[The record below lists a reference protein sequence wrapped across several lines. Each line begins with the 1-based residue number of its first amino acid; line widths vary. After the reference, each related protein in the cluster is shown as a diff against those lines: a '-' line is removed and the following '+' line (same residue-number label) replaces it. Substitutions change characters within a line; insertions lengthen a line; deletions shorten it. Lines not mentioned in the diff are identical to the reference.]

1 MSTSD
6 VPHSKPDSAVL
17 LISCPDRPGIMAET
31 FTFLARHNGNVLQAD
46 NFGDPDQNVFL
57 MRVEWDLLHFEIDMR
72 DFSAHFARL
81 AERFQMHWRVALSS
95 YRPRMAVMASR
106 QDHCL
111 ADLLHRH
118 QIGELACEV
127 PLVVSN
133 HPDAQ
138 RLAEFYGVEFHHVPM
153 EKEHKPEAE
162 ATILEL
168 LRAHNIDFIVLA
180 RFMQVL
186 SNEFIEH
193 YPNRIIN
200 IHHSFLPAFVGAKPY
215 HRAFERGV
223 KLVGATAHY
232 VTEVLDEGPIIEQDT
247 ARVSHRDTLDVLL
260 QKGRDL
266 EKVVLSRAVRWH
278 VENRILLYG
287 NKTTVFD

>member
-1 MSTSD
+1 MSTSEL
-6 VPHSKPDSAVL
+6 PHPKPSSAVL
-17 LISCPDRPGIMAET
+17 LISCPDKPGIMAET

-46 NFGDPDQNVFL
+46 SFGDPDQNVFL
-57 MRVEWDLLHFEIDMR
+57 MRVEWDLQRFEIDMR
-72 DFSAHFARL
+72 DFPAHFARL

-95 YRPRMAVMASR
+95 YRPRMAILASR

-153 EKEHKPEAE
+153 DKEHKATAE
-162 ATILEL
+162 TAILDL
-168 LRAHNIDFIVLA
+168 LHAHNIDFIVLA

-186 SNEFIEH
+186 SNEFVEH

-247 ARVSHRDTLDVLL
+247 VRVSHRDTLDVLL

>member
-1 MSTSD
+1 M
-6 VPHSKPDSAVL
+6 
-17 LISCPDRPGIMAET
+17 R
-31 FTFLARHNGNVLQAD
+31 
-46 NFGDPDQNVFL
+46 NF
-57 MRVEWDLLHFEIDMR
+57 
-72 DFSAHFARL
+72 SSHFARL
-81 AERFQMHWRVALSS
+81 AERFNMQWRVALSS
-95 YRPRMAVMASR
+95 HRPRMAILASR

-118 QIGELACEV
+118 QIGELNCEV
-127 PLVVSN
+127 PLVISN
-133 HPDAQ
+133 HPAA
-138 RLAEFYGVEFHHVPM
+138 RSLAASYGVEFHHVPM
-153 EKEHKPEAE
+153 ENNNRQHSE

-168 LRAHNIDFIVLA
+168 LHAHDVDFIVPE

-186 SNEFIEH
+186 SNRLVDR
-193 YPNRIIN
+193 YPHRIIN

-223 KLVGATAHY
+223 KLAGATAHY
-232 VTEVLDEGPIIEQDT
+232 VTEDLGEGPIIEQDT
-247 ARVSHRDTLDVLL
+247 VRVSHCDTLDVLL
-260 QKGRDL
+260 RKGRDL

>member
-1 MSTSD
+1 MTSGETS
-6 VPHSKPDSAVL
+6 HSKTSSAVL
-17 LISCPDRPGIMAET
+17 LISCPDKPGIMAET
-31 FTFLARHNGNVLQAD
+31 FSFLARHNGNVLQAD
-46 NFGDPDQNVFL
+46 NCGDPDQNVFL
-57 MRVEWDLLHFEIDMR
+57 MRVEWDLQRFDVDMR
-72 DFSAHFARL
+72 EFPAHFARL
-81 AERFQMHWRVALSS
+81 AERFQMQWRLALSS
-95 YRPRMAVMASR
+95 YRPRMAILASR

-133 HPDAQ
+133 HPEAQ
-138 RLAEFYGVEFHHVPM
+138 PLAEFYGVAFHHVPM
-153 EKEHKPEAE
+153 EKEHKSGAE
-162 ATILEL
+162 SAILEL
-168 LRAHNIDFIVLA
+168 LHAHNVDFIVLA

-186 SNEFIEH
+186 SNEFVER

-200 IHHSFLPAFVGAKPY
+200 VHHSFLPAFVGAKPY

-247 ARVSHRDTLDVLL
+247 VRVSHRDTLDVLL

-287 NKTTVFD
+287 NKTVVF

>member
-1 MSTSD
+1 MSTGETLNF
-6 VPHSKPDSAVL
+6 KPSSAVL
-17 LISCPDRPGIMAET
+17 LISCPDKLGIMAET

-57 MRVEWDLLHFEIDMR
+57 MRVEWDLQRFDIDMR
-72 DFSAHFARL
+72 DFPAHFARL
-81 AERFQMHWRVALSS
+81 AERFQMQWRVALSS
-95 YRPRMAVMASR
+95 YRPRIAVLASR

-133 HPDAQ
+133 HPEAQ

-153 EKEHKPEAE
+153 EKDRKAGAE
-162 ATILEL
+162 NTILDL
-168 LRAHNIDFIVLA
+168 MRAHNIDFIVLA

-186 SNEFIEH
+186 SNGFIQH

-247 ARVSHRDTLDVLL
+247 VRVSHRDTLDVLL

-266 EKVVLSRAVRWH
+266 EKVVLSRAVRWQ

>member
-1 MSTSD
+1 MSAETPSR
-6 VPHSKPDSAVL
+6 PGNSAVL
-17 LISCPDRPGIMAET
+17 LISCPDRSGIMAET
-31 FTFLARHNGNVLQAD
+31 FSFLARHNGNVLQAD
-46 NFGDPDQNVFL
+46 NFGDPDENVFL
-57 MRVEWDLLHFEIDMR
+57 MRVEWDLKDFDIDMR

-95 YRPRMAVMASR
+95 YRPRMAILASR

-118 QIGELACEV
+118 QIGELACEI
-127 PLVVSN
+127 PLVISN
-133 HPDAQ
+133 HPEAQ
-138 RLAEFYGVEFHHVPM
+138 PLAEFYRVEFQHVPM
-153 EKEHKPEAE
+153 NKENKPEAE
-162 ATILEL
+162 GRILEL
-168 LRAHNIDFIVLA
+168 LHLHDVDFIVLA

-186 SNEFIEH
+186 SNGFVDR

-247 ARVSHRDTLDVLL
+247 VRVSHRDTLNVLL

-266 EKVVLSRAVRWH
+266 EKLVLSRAVRWH

>member
-1 MSTSD
+1 MSAGEALRGNLG
-6 VPHSKPDSAVL
+6 SAVL
-17 LISCPDRPGIMAET
+17 LISCPDKSGIMAET
-31 FTFLARHNGNVLQAD
+31 FGFLARHGGNVLQAD
-46 NFGDPDQNVFL
+46 NFGDPEQNVFL
-57 MRVEWDLLHFEIDMR
+57 MRIEWDLQHFDLDMR

-81 AERFQMHWRVALSS
+81 AERFKMHWRVALSS
-95 YRPRMAVMASR
+95 YRPRMAILASH

-118 QIGELACEV
+118 QIGELKCEI
-127 PLVVSN
+127 PLVISN
-133 HPDAQ
+133 HPEA
-138 RLAEFYGVEFHHVPM
+138 RPLAEFYGVEFHHVPM
-153 EKEHKPEAE
+153 DKDNRPQAE
-162 ATILEL
+162 AAILEL
-168 LRAHNIDFIVLA
+168 LHSHDVDFIVLA

-186 SNEFIEH
+186 SNGFVDR
-193 YPNRIIN
+193 YPHRIIN
-200 IHHSFLPAFVGAKPY
+200 IHHSFLPAFVGERPY

-247 ARVSHRDTLDVLL
+247 VRVSHRDALEVLL
-260 QKGRDL
+260 RKGRDL

>member
-1 MSTSD
+1 MSAGETL
-6 VPHSKPDSAVL
+6 HSKTSSAVL
-17 LISCPDRPGIMAET
+17 LISCPDKPGIMAET
-31 FTFLARHNGNVLQAD
+31 FSFLARHNGNVLQAD

-57 MRVEWDLLHFEIDMR
+57 MRVEWDLQRFDIDMR
-72 DFSAHFARL
+72 DFPAHFARL
-81 AERFQMHWRVALSS
+81 AERFQMQWRLALSS
-95 YRPRMAVMASR
+95 YRPRMAILASR

-127 PLVVSN
+127 PLVISN
-133 HPDAQ
+133 HPDA
-138 RLAEFYGVEFHHVPM
+138 RPLAEFYGVEFRHVPM
-153 EKEHKPEAE
+153 EKDHKAVAE
-162 ATILEL
+162 SAILEL
-168 LRAHNIDFIVLA
+168 LHAHNVDFIVLA

-186 SNEFIEH
+186 SNDFVER

-247 ARVSHRDTLDVLL
+247 VRVSHRDTLEVLL

>member
-1 MSTSD
+1 MSAESS
-6 VPHSKPDSAVL
+6 PRASKSAVL

-31 FTFLARHNGNVLQAD
+31 FGFLARHQGNVLQAD
-46 NFGDPDQNVFL
+46 NFGDPERNAFL
-57 MRVEWDLLHFEIDMR
+57 MRVEWDLQHFDINMG
-72 DFSAHFARL
+72 DFSAHFARV
-81 AERFQMHWRVALSS
+81 AERFQMQWRVALSS
-95 YRPRMAVMASR
+95 HRPRMAILSSR
-106 QDHCL
+106 EDHCL

-118 QIGELACEV
+118 QVGEMACEV
-127 PLVVSN
+127 PLVISN
-133 HPDAQ
+133 HPEAQ
-138 RLAEFYGVEFHHVPM
+138 PLAKFYGVEFHHVPM
-153 EKEHKPEAE
+153 DKDNKPEAE
-162 ATILEL
+162 ARMLEL
-168 LRAHNIDFIVLA
+168 LHSRNIDFIVLA
-180 RFMQVL
+180 RFMQIL
-186 SNEFIEH
+186 SNAFIDQ

-232 VTEVLDEGPIIEQDT
+232 VTEDLDEGPIIEQDT
-247 ARVSHRDTLDVLL
+247 MRVSHRDTLEMLL
-260 QKGRDL
+260 RKGRDL